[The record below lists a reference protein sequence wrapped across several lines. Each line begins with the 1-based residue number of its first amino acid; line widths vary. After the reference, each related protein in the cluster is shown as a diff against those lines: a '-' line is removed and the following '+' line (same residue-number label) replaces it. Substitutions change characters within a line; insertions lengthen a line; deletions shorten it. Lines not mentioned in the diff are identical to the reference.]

1 MQQSLSTAVN
11 VANLITVV
19 DLDVPPVIEWLG
31 ARVVTTET
39 LAKGYGTDEKNI
51 RMNLANNRERFVE
64 GVHLFTL
71 KGDQLRE
78 FKDKANEIGSVGKRA
93 KSATLWTEK
102 GAARMSK
109 IVDTDEAWNFFE
121 LMEESYF
128 HPRQVALGIPLTYE
142 QALED
147 LLGKVKENRII
158 TEKLDQ
164 AIETKAW
171 IGKRREATSM
181 ATASVAV
188 REKNKL
194 AERLGESKKHAAII
208 PVEKKV
214 GLEFKW
220 QPLRKWCRENGVEP
234 HEVEDKRFGTVKSW
248 PRAAWLA
255 VYGVDLRKIF

>member
-39 LAKGYGTDEKNI
+39 LAKGYGADEKNI

-102 GAARMSK
+102 GLLVCLRLL
-109 IVDTDEAWNFFE
+109 I
-121 LMEESYF
+121 LM
-128 HPRQVALGIPLTYE
+128 RRGISL
-142 QALED
+142 
-147 LLGKVKENRII
+147 N
-158 TEKLDQ
+158 
-164 AIETKAW
+164 
-171 IGKRREATSM
+171 
-181 ATASVAV
+181 
-188 REKNKL
+188 
-194 AERLGESKKHAAII
+194 
-208 PVEKKV
+208 
-214 GLEFKW
+214 
-220 QPLRKWCRENGVEP
+220 
-234 HEVEDKRFGTVKSW
+234 
-248 PRAAWLA
+248 
-255 VYGVDLRKIF
+255 

>member
-158 TEKLDQ
+158 TEQRDQ
-164 AIETKAW
+164 AIVTKAW
-171 IGKRREATSM
+171 IGKKREATAM
-181 ATASVAV
+181 ATASV
-188 REKNKL
+188 EKRKANAL
-194 AERLGESKKHAAII
+194 AEKLGECTKHATIKA
-208 PVEKKV
+208 VQRVTGEKFGHWPMK
-214 GLEFKW
+214 
-220 QPLRKWCRENGVEP
+220 KWCEANGMEP
-234 HEVEDKRFGTVKSW
+234 KVVPDETYGTVKSW
-248 PRAAWLA
+248 PAEAWKA
-255 VYGVDLRKIF
+255 VNDVVLKKLF